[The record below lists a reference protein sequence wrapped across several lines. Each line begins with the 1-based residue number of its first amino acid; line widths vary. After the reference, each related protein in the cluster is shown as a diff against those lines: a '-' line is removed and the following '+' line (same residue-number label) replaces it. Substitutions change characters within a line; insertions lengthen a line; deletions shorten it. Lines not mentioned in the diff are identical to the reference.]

1 MSVFKKL
8 SLILYSVHWYMHMFI
23 LKS

>member
-1 MSVFKKL
+1 MSIYKKL
-8 SLILYSVHWYMHMFI
+8 SIVHWYMHMFI